1 MSHGSPVDLV
11 LQVRGQSVGSGP
23 RRVKGG
29 PRPHIPCT
37 RLIHSCIELEGLLEV
52 VETDHRLVERAHL
65 NAAPV
70 AGEAEGLRGLR
81 AQHLVR
87 APPHPR
93 QAPGEGLRLRR
104 PTEARSP
111 AGLAGTRVQ
120 RGGRG
125 AGPARLTVKLLG

>member
-1 MSHGSPVDLV
+1 MGLQSTWCCRSEVTGSVEGGL
-11 LQVRGQSVGSGP
+11 RGE
-23 RRVKGG
+23 RGG

-37 RLIHSCIELEGLLEV
+37 RLIHGCVELEGLLEV

-70 AGEAEGLRGLR
+70 AGEAEGLRGLW

-93 QAPGEGLRLRR
+93 QAPEEELRPGQTHGSQKPSRTCWDKSAEGMA
-104 PTEARSP
+104 ECQ
-111 AGLAGTRVQ
+111 V
-120 RGGRG
+120 
-125 AGPARLTVKLLG
+125 LLGSP